1 MVIQHVLDYSEVQNP
16 MATSKMLEL
25 LIPISKEIILWAVCV
40 EAMTAQSQT
49 VIMQG
54 ILPLLSHLLL

>member
-1 MVIQHVLDYSEVQNP
+1 
-16 MATSKMLEL
+16 MLES
-25 LIPISKEIILWAVCV
+25 LIRISKGMIMWAVCA
-40 EAMTAQSQT
+40 ETMLAQSQT